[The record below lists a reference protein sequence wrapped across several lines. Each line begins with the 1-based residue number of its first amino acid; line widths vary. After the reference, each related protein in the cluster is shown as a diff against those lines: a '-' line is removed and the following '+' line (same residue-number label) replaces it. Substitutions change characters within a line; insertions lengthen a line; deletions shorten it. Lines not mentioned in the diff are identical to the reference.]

1 MTQNDSNKQSKSIK
15 KERQIKI
22 NKENQNQIQKEP
34 FAWVWR
40 NIKIQQNWSK

>member
-34 FAWVWR
+34 FA
-40 NIKIQQNWSK
+40 